1 MGEVIGEGAA
11 FTGFI
16 RTAATSYDEDIH
28 KKKKRKGKEK
38 DGKERKRRKRR
49 RKTCLSASLD
59 ELEEARLKET
69 GQVAIYGLESTR
81 KGKVCVRKGGREG
94 NGGEGGVAR
103 ARRRKGTLL
112 G

>member
-38 DGKERKRRKRR
+38 DGKERKER
-49 RKTCLSASLD
+49 
-59 ELEEARLKET
+59 EEEEEEKEAKEDVP
-69 GQVAIYGLESTR
+69 Q
-81 KGKVCVRKGGREG
+81 REPG
-94 NGGEGGVAR
+94 
-103 ARRRKGTLL
+103 
-112 G
+112 